1 MPLDTRRNH
10 DWKKPSVNARLVAVI
25 FLLLA
30 AFFLT
35 SEDATAAD
43 PVLTVTLAGAGTGT
57 VNSITPAGFACGSS
71 SCNTTFPLGTP
82 VTLRASPDWKSLV
95 SWDATCSVTGNDC
108 QITLNADT
116 VVTATFNIKNQ
127 VMVQSMFPREYGTL
141 QEAYNSLNGAETNIA
156 AHTDYI
162 FYEPFLAFNR
172 AITVNLLGG
181 MDGPTYATPSG
192 GYTILQGSL
201 TIALGSA
208 TISNLIIK

>member
-10 DWKKPSVNARLVAVI
+10 YWKKSSINKGLVAII

-30 AFFLT
+30 AIFLT

-43 PVLTVTLAGAGTGT
+43 PVLTLTLAGAGTGT
-57 VNSITPAGFACGSS
+57 VNSITPAGFACGSG

-95 SWDATCSVTGNDC
+95 SWGAPCSVTGNDC

-116 VVTATFNIKNQ
+116 AVTATFNINNQ
-127 VMVQSMFPREYGTL
+127 VMVQSMLPREYGTL
-141 QEAYNSLNGAETNIA
+141 QDAYNSLNGAETNIA
-156 AHTDYI
+156 AHSAHT
-162 FYEPFLAFNR
+162 FQEPFLTFNK
-172 AITVNLLGG
+172 AITVNLLCG

-192 GYTILQGSL
+192 GYTTLQGSL
-201 TIALGSA
+201 TIEQGTAI
-208 TISNLIIK
+208 ISNLIIQ